1 MAQITE
7 TRFTTFWRGASAAL
21 AVAGLPPIN
30 PAEAQVLWRR
40 AYAAPEPVPVIG
52 TRPLSL
58 IERAA
63 RATGE
68 IA

>member
-1 MAQITE
+1 MATLTE

-21 AVAGLPPIN
+21 AAAGLPPIGL
-30 PAEAQVLWRR
+30 PEAQVLWRR
-40 AYAAPEPVPVIG
+40 AYARPEPVPVIG

-63 RATGE
+63 QATGE